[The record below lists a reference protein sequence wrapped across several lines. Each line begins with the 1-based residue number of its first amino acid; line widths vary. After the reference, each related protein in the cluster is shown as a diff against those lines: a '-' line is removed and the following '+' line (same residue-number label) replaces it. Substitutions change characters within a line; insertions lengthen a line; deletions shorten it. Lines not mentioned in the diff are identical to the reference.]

1 MGKDNS
7 LSVCIV
13 TYNEE
18 DNIRECLE
26 SVSWAEE
33 IIVVDSLSND
43 RTVEICRQYTDRVIQ
58 RKWNGYIDQ
67 KSFALEHA
75 TREWVLFID
84 ADERLS
90 PGLIKEI
97 KKEISKENNEYD
109 GFYLPR
115 HIYYLGRW
123 INHGEWYPE
132 YRLRLF
138 KRSKGCIGGIEPHDK
153 VELTTQGRMRVKY
166 LREDMRHFT
175 YKTLSD
181 QIRTIDKFSSIS
193 ADEMGKTG
201 KNFHISQLLLH
212 PPARFITGYILR
224 GGFRDG
230 IPGLIIAVTCSFH
243 VFLKY
248 CKLWELKKKK

>member
-18 DNIRECLE
+18 ENIRECLE

-75 TREWVLFID
+75 TGEWVLFID

-175 YKTLSD
+175 YKTISD

-193 ADEMGKTG
+193 ADEMDKTG

-248 CKLWELKKKK
+248 CKLWELKK

>member
-18 DNIRECLE
+18 ENIRECLE

-33 IIVVDSLSND
+33 IIVVDSLSDD

-75 TREWVLFID
+75 TGEWVLFID

-138 KRSKGCIGGIEPHDK
+138 KRSKGRIGGIEPHDK
-153 VELTTQGRMRVKY
+153 VKLTAQGRMRVKY

-193 ADEMGKTG
+193 ADEMDKTG

-248 CKLWELKKKK
+248 CKLWELKK

>member
-7 LSVCIV
+7 ISVCIV

-26 SVSWAEE
+26 SVSWADE
-33 IIVVDSLSND
+33 ILVVDSLSND
-43 RTVEICRQYTDRVIQ
+43 RTVDICREYTDRIIQ

-67 KSFALEHA
+67 KSFTLKHA
-75 TREWVLFID
+75 SGEWVLFID

-90 PGLIKEI
+90 PGLIEEI
-97 KKEISKENNEYD
+97 KKEISKENIEYD
-109 GFYLPR
+109 GFYLAR

-138 KRSKGCIGGIEPHDK
+138 RRTKGRIGGIEPHDR
-153 VELTTQGRMRVKY
+153 VELISPAGTRVKY
-166 LREDMRHFT
+166 LREDMWHFT
-175 YKTLSD
+175 YKTISD
-181 QIRTIDKFSSIS
+181 QIRTINKFSSIS
-193 ADEMGKTG
+193 AEEMHKRD
-201 KNFHISQLLLH
+201 KKFYISQILLH

-230 IPGLIIAVTCSFH
+230 IPGFIIAVTCSFH

-248 CKLWELKKKK
+248 CKLWELKNRK

>member
-1 MGKDNS
+1 MDKDNS

-18 DNIRECLE
+18 DNIRGCLE

-43 RTVEICRQYTDRVIQ
+43 RTTEICREYTDRVIQ

-67 KSFALEHA
+67 KSFALKQA
-75 TREWVLFID
+75 SGEWVLFID

-90 PGLIKEI
+90 PGLIEEI
-97 KKEISKENNEYD
+97 KEEISKENNEYD
-109 GFYLPR
+109 GFYLAR

-153 VELTTQGRMRVKY
+153 VELTAAGRVRVKY
-166 LREDMRHFT
+166 LKGNMHHFT
-175 YKTLSD
+175 YKNISA
-181 QIRTIDKFSSIS
+181 QIRTINKFSSIS
-193 ADEMGKTG
+193 AEEMNKTG
-201 KNFHISQLLLH
+201 KNFHIFRLLFH

-224 GGFRDG
+224 GGFKDG

>member
-26 SVSWAEE
+26 SVSWANE
-33 IIVVDSLSND
+33 IIVVDSLSDD
-43 RTVEICRQYTDRVIQ
+43 RTVEICRQYTNRVIQ

-75 TREWVLFID
+75 AGEWVLFID

-90 PGLIKEI
+90 PGLTKEI

-138 KRSKGCIGGIEPHDK
+138 KRSKGRIGGIEPHDK
-153 VELTTQGRMRVKY
+153 VELTAPGRTRVKY
-166 LREDMRHFT
+166 LREDMWHFT

-181 QIRTIDKFSSIS
+181 QIRTSDKFSSVS
-193 ADEMGKTG
+193 ADEMDKTG
-201 KNFHISQLLLH
+201 KNFHIFQLLLH

-230 IPGLIIAVTCSFH
+230 IPGLIIAITCSFH